1 MNKDKS
7 YKIIAKSS
15 ALFGG
20 VQFIQVIATVLR
32 GKILAIYLGPIGLG
46 ISSIFVTT
54 TTLIQTISTL
64 GLNFSAVR
72 EISLAI
78 EKENKIKEAQIIF
91 LLFKFLLI
99 SSISICILLTVFAPS
114 VSYYSFGD
122 NSYALEFRWL
132 SSIIFLNALNVGIQ
146 TVFQGKRKLKF
157 IAQSTVLSSIF
168 TVIAT
173 FPLYYFYGIDGIVPS
188 LILTYIITFLISFYY
203 YKKISLHKIKT
214 KTINLFK
221 DGKEMILLGVAKMST
236 SLMGN
241 LASFFIIIF
250 IQSEGSLQEVGFYQA
265 GMKIAYQYVGLIFAA
280 IAIDYFPRISAVSEF
295 NFKLNKIANDQSEI
309 TLLLV
314 IPILFTLIL
323 FAPLLIRIMFSSEFL
338 PITDFIRFCSV
349 GVYFLAAKQSL
360 DLIPFAKGDKSTFI
374 YYTIY
379 GTLSLIL
386 FTVLGYYYNGLN
398 GVAILF
404 TIHCFLN
411 LIIISIIIFLKYNFI
426 FSYNFKVFF
435 IVGLIQMLFVLS
447 ISFLVKE
454 SHLYIYGFVFFILSV
469 LYSTY
474 YLDKLIGL
482 KSLIQEFFNNNK

>member
-1 MNKDKS
+1 
-7 YKIIAKSS
+7 
-15 ALFGG
+15 
-20 VQFIQVIATVLR
+20 
-32 GKILAIYLGPIGLG
+32 
-46 ISSIFVTT
+46 
-54 TTLIQTISTL
+54 
-64 GLNFSAVR
+64 
-72 EISLAI
+72 
-78 EKENKIKEAQIIF
+78 
-91 LLFKFLLI
+91 
-99 SSISICILLTVFAPS
+99 
-114 VSYYSFGD
+114 
-122 NSYALEFRWL
+122 
-132 SSIIFLNALNVGIQ
+132 
-146 TVFQGKRKLKF
+146 
-157 IAQSTVLSSIF
+157 
-168 TVIAT
+168 
-173 FPLYYFYGIDGIVPS
+173 
-188 LILTYIITFLISFYY
+188 
-203 YKKISLHKIKT
+203 
-214 KTINLFK
+214 
-221 DGKEMILLGVAKMST
+221 
-236 SLMGN
+236 
-241 LASFFIIIF
+241 
-250 IQSEGSLQEVGFYQA
+250 
-265 GMKIAYQYVGLIFAA
+265 MKIAYQYVGLIFAA